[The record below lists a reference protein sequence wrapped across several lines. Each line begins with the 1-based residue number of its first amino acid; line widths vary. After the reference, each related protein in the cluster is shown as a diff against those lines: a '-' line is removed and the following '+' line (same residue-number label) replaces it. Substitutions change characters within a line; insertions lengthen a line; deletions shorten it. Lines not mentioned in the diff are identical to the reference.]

1 VRQLSRHFDPLHRPS
16 RRIDANSPF
25 LTPTR
30 CSCLGTR
37 YNHGGV
43 RIRDD
48 VILTV
53 RTVLFNTRYSTT
65 LFAYGQTGSGKTY
78 SISGVEDVIVDDSYS
93 GGDPREGVVPRVARS
108 LFDQMPKFP
117 QRSVPNPP
125 PFFERLPL
133 NAQLPATRLRAHL
146 SKP

>member
-1 VRQLSRHFDPLHRPS
+1 VIQ
-16 RRIDANSPF
+16 
-25 LTPTR
+25 
-30 CSCLGTR
+30 
-37 YNHGGV
+37 
-43 RIRDD
+43 DD

-53 RTVLFNTRYSTT
+53 IQDDVILTVIQDDVILTVCTALFNARYSTT

-117 QRSVPNPP
+117 QRSVPNYLS
-125 PFFERLPL
+125 FSWCLP
-133 NAQLPATRLRAHL
+133 
-146 SKP
+146 